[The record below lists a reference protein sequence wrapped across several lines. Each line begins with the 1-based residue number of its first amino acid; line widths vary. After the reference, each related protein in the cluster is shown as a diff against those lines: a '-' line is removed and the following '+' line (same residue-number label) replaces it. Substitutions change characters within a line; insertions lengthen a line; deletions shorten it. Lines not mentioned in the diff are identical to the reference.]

1 MTSGQKVIKY
11 VAIAFAI
18 FLIVNIIS
26 AIFMG
31 IFFFGKI
38 MDFKESVK
46 EGSNYITDDMSTIS
60 TDVEKISSLDI
71 ELGASELEIMPG
83 DTFKVETNNSRVSFN
98 ENNGRVEIKENANGF
113 FWNINKESIV
123 RIYIPDSMEFI
134 DDVDI
139 ENGAGTLK
147 IEALN
152 ANAFD
157 LELGAGAADIENLTV
172 ERETKI
178 STGAGK
184 AEIRSSVLNDV
195 DLEVGV
201 GEFVFNGT
209 ITGKGNIEAG
219 VGTIR
224 MQLEDGLENYTIK
237 LDKGLGEIKVAGDV
251 VSDSKEIGEGQS
263 YLMIEGG
270 VGSINID

>member
-26 AIFMG
+26 SIFMG

-38 MDFKESVK
+38 LDFKDSVK
-46 EGSNYITDDMSTIS
+46 EGSNYITDDMSIIS
-60 TDVEKISSLDI
+60 TDVEKISNLDI
-71 ELGASELEIMPG
+71 ELGASKLEIMSG
-83 DTFKVETNNSRVSFN
+83 DTFKVETNNSRVSFK
-98 ENNGRVEIKENANGF
+98 ENNGRVEIKENTNGF
-113 FWNINKESIV
+113 TWNINKESVV

-134 DDVDI
+134 DNVDI
-139 ENGAGTLK
+139 ENGAGTLE

-152 ANAFD
+152 ANVFD
-157 LELGAGAADIENLTV
+157 MELGAGAAVIENLNV
-172 ERETKI
+172 EKKTKI

-184 AEIRSSVLNDV
+184 AEIISSNLHDV

-201 GEFVFNGT
+201 GEFDFNGT
-209 ITGKGNIEAG
+209 ITGRGNIEAG
-219 VGTIR
+219 VGTIK
-224 MQLEDGLENYTIK
+224 MHLEDGLENYTINM
-237 LDKGLGEIKVAGDV
+237 DKGLGDIKVAGDSI
-251 VSDSKEIGEGQS
+251 SDSKEIGNGQS
-263 YLMIEGG
+263 YLRIEGG